1 MKYLPLALLL
11 IATIGC
17 SDGETTVPNDPA
29 LIKSFPGP
37 NQRMGHDISIE
48 FSSDGYI
55 ITGLELHGSQVDI
68 WTTQGWLHKTFTRN
82 DHSKIKLTSKPDFG
96 SAISVALTKTPKGPK
111 RIACR
116 HGTGEFSVRGL
127 SGERVQTYSVNGE
140 FGCVSFSPDGELLAT
155 GCWDSSDDSVAIDIF
170 DTYTHKL
177 LKTLTGERGDFI
189 EHLSFDPSGERI
201 ASGHYGKLYIW
212 NIATGEL
219 LLIEADNLTFDKQTK
234 IAFSPNG
241 KRIAITNPHGLTTI
255 WDSATGNLD
264 QSIDTDRPGLASGG
278 QRFLALSADW
288 SRMAINDDWSA
299 NPQVVQ
305 IIDVSTRKVLRTL
318 TGHTRTISGAAFSPD
333 DKTLAT
339 CSHDGTIK
347 LWDVSK

>member
-1 MKYLPLALLL
+1 
-11 IATIGC
+11 
-17 SDGETTVPNDPA
+17 
-29 LIKSFPGP
+29 
-37 NQRMGHDISIE
+37 MGRDISIE

-55 ITGLELHGSQVDI
+55 ITGLELYGSQVDI
-68 WTTQGWLHKTFTRN
+68 WTTQGWLHQTFTRN
-82 DHSKIKLTSKPDFG
+82 DFSNTRLTLKPDFG

-116 HGTGEFSVRGL
+116 HGTSQFSVRGL
-127 SGERVQTYSVNGE
+127 YGERVQTYSVNGE
-140 FGCVSFSPDGELLAT
+140 FGCVAFSPDGELLAT
-155 GCWDSSDDSVAIDIF
+155 GSWDSSDDSVAINIF

-177 LKTLTGERGDFI
+177 LQTLTGEGGDFI

-219 LLIEADNLTFDKQTK
+219 LLIETDNLTFDQRTK

-241 KRIAITNPHGLTTI
+241 ERIAIINPNGPTTI
-255 WDSATGNLD
+255 WDSATGKLD
-264 QSIDTDRPGLASGG
+264 KSIDTDSLDFTFGR

-288 SRMAINDDWSA
+288 NRMAINEDWSA

-305 IIDVSTRKVLRTL
+305 IIDVSTREVLQTL
-318 TGHTRTISGAAFSPD
+318 TGHTRKISGAAFSPD